1 MLEPNTEYNKMDEE
15 MTDKD
20 KKIFLEQMFNEVTF
34 VWRCTLHSFLLSEF
48 DFSSDLLLIRIVD
61 KCSIKPDRKGNK
73 RSNGFSYKIEL
84 WFTKSIKIKTAS
96 EGSHDYMLKLKR

>member
-1 MLEPNTEYNKMDEE
+1 MLEPNTEYKKMDEE
-15 MTDKD
+15 MSEKD
-20 KKIFLEQMFNEVTF
+20 KKVFLEQMFNEVTF

-84 WFTKSIKIKTAS
+84 WFTKSIKTKTAS
-96 EGSHDYMLKLKR
+96 EGAHDYMLKLKR